1 MEIEKRRT
9 FKKQEKLQEVKL
21 KEKIKRKFTNKDLKK
36 LNEKL

>member
-9 FKKQEKLQEVKL
+9 FKKREKLQEVKL
-21 KEKIKRKFTNKDLKK
+21 KEKVKRKFKNKDLKK